1 MIGFAVPSGLVRFA
15 ERGWLPLQR
24 AILRRRIGRLVVEHM
39 DGLTVVV
46 LPDVFNPAI
55 FRTSAVLLGAI
66 DTHVRPGTRVLDL
79 GTGTGVAAIRA
90 AVAGARV
97 TAVDVNAEAVR
108 CARINAILNHVDDRV
123 EVRHG
128 DLFAP
133 VAGERFDLV
142 VCNPPFFRGRP
153 VDRRDRAWRSED
165 FLDRFGAGL
174 VDVLAPGGQA
184 LLVFSSHADEATL
197 LDALARVTVTATPEL
212 TRDFGNEIVTV
223 HRLRRDSTSRG
234 GQA

>member
-15 ERGWLPLQR
+15 ARGWLPLRR
-24 AILRRRIGRLVVEHM
+24 AILRRRVGRLVVEHM
-39 DGLTVVV
+39 DGLTLVV

-55 FRTSAVLLGAI
+55 FRTSALLLGAI
-66 DTHVRPGTRVLDL
+66 DTHVRAGTRVLDL

-90 AVAGARV
+90 ALAGARV

-108 CARINAILNHVDDRV
+108 CARINALLNHVNDRV
-123 EVRHG
+123 DVRHG

-153 VDRRDRAWRSED
+153 VGRRDAAWRSED
-165 FLDRFGAGL
+165 FLDRFCAGL
-174 VDVLAPGGQA
+174 AGVLEPDGQA
-184 LLVFSSHADEATL
+184 LVVFSSHAEETRLLEAL
-197 LDALARVTVTATPEL
+197 GRADVSATPEL
-212 TRDFGNEIVTV
+212 ARDFGNEIVTV
-223 HRLRRDSTSRG
+223 HRLTRLDMAGVPR
-234 GQA
+234 